1 MVDYFYIPSPILV
14 SDLNND
20 NIKEIIVNRS
30 PDYNRFMPEGLKT
43 YGSGEIVSLSW
54 DQLGMV
60 ENWKTRDIS
69 GMVTSIRVADLN
81 QDGVPELIASLVL
94 AKDFLKLWESQST
107 IFTYDL
113 NISQTKSAKKP

>member
-1 MVDYFYIPSPILV
+1 M
-14 SDLNND
+14 
-20 NIKEIIVNRS
+20 
-30 PDYNRFMPEGLKT
+30 
-43 YGSGEIVSLSW
+43 
-54 DQLGMV
+54 GMV

-69 GMVTSIRVADLN
+69 GMVTSIRVGDLD

-107 IFTYDL
+107 IFSYDL